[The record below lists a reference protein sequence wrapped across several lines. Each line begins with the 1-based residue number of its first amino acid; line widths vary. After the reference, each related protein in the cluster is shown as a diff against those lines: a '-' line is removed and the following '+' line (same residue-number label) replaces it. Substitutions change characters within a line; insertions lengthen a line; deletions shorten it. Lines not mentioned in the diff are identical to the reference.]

1 MSRLRESTGY
11 GRKMM
16 AKRWLV
22 LLIGTA
28 LVLVFSSVGV
38 TSGSFLDQE
47 TSTGNSL
54 QAWSSILWT
63 QTTQAD
69 YNSGILNNVDTSS
82 SAGDVKL
89 AVRSGWYNVGWNYR
103 KKITINHT
111 KVVANLTDFPVL
123 ISLASDSD
131 LVSGAQNNGNDI
143 LFTSTDG
150 ITKLDHEIEL
160 YIGSNGRLVAWVRV
174 PGLSSS
180 TDTILYIYYGNS
192 SCGNQQNPVSVW
204 NSSYKAVWHLN
215 EISGTSVKDSTIN
228 NNIGTSQNGVTL
240 GALGEIDG
248 AESFDGNVGWTNLGT
263 SSSLNFG
270 ASAPFTI
277 EGWFKTTESYGP
289 IVSFRHDTNDGADI
303 DICVGY
309 DGAVSSAGKLMG
321 LVRQDSGSSGY
332 ARITGPTVND
342 GNWHYFVLT
351 RNAGNTIELFCD
363 GVSQGTNSASQ
374 SGGAITTNLR
384 ALASERKWVQVNFGN
399 SDQRYLACTI
409 DEVRI
414 SNVQRPSSWI
424 STCYNNYY
432 NVPST
437 FYTAGNKEGPYVS
450 LGTIASQVLDTGVA
464 GARWDALFWDKIFPT
479 STNITFEVRASNTP
493 FAKDDVTLPWILVG
507 GTSPIIS
514 GLPSGRY
521 KQWRATLTT
530 SDTSKTPTLNEVRV
544 YYY

>member
-1 MSRLRESTGY
+1 
-11 GRKMM
+11 MM
-16 AKRWLV
+16 AKRWPV
-22 LLIGTA
+22 LLIGAA
-28 LVLVFSSVGV
+28 LVLVFSGIGV
-38 TSGSFLDQE
+38 TRGSFVDQE
-47 TSTGNSL
+47 ISPSNNL

-69 YNSGILNNVDTSS
+69 YNFGVLNNIDISS

-89 AVRSGWYNVGWNYR
+89 AVRSNWYNAGWNYR

-111 KVVANLTDFPVL
+111 KVVANLIDFPVL
-123 ISLASDSD
+123 INWTSDSD
-131 LVSGAQNNGNDI
+131 LASGAQINGNDI

-160 YIGSNGRLVAWVRV
+160 YVGSNGRLVAWVRV

-215 EISGTSVKDSTIN
+215 EISGTSVKDSTTN

-248 AESFDGNVGWTNLGT
+248 AENFDGIVGWTNLGT
-263 SSSLNFG
+263 SSSLNIG
-270 ASAPFTI
+270 TSAPFTI
-277 EGWFKTTESYGP
+277 EGWFKTTESYGT

-321 LVRQDSGSSGY
+321 LARQDSGSSGY

-351 RNAGNTIELFCD
+351 RNAGNIIELFCD
-363 GVSQGTNSASQ
+363 GVSQGTSSGSE

-384 ALASERKWVQVNFGN
+384 ALASERRWVQVGYGN
-399 SDQRYLACTI
+399 ADQRYLTGTI
-409 DEVRI
+409 DEIHI
-414 SNVQRPSSWI
+414 SNMQRPSSWI
-424 STCYNNYY
+424 STCYNNQIAT
-432 NVPST
+432 ST
-437 FYTAGNKEGPYVS
+437 FYTVGNKEGPYVS
-450 LGTIASQVLDTGVA
+450 SGTIASQVLDAVVV
-464 GARWDALFWDKIFPT
+464 GARWDALFWDKILPT
-479 STNITFEVRASNTP
+479 GTNVTFEVRASDILFT
-493 FAKDDVTLPWILVG
+493 KDDATLPWISVG

-521 KQWRATLTT
+521 KQWRATLIT